1 MIYRTV
7 DTLGCLSECFVCL
20 LTGLLSALQH
30 LAWTNYWPRAACL
43 VKKSSKHLDWIW
55 SANQENTFKHTSAS
69 LNVFNETLFFFTTM
83 TDVRKITYLE
93 HNVEWNNL
101 LTTTLYLKEKLAL
114 FKSRP
119 SLHLVP
125 ISGTAC
131 TAALIDIFLY
141 TNDESNVNGWLFVVT
156 KAQTF
161 ITAEIFCL
169 FFSWYLWFYFRT
181 IYCMIHSHSGSCLFW
196 LWMRKFSVLVFFKR
210 WLHVAGCIVAF
221 PPDTT
226 EYSARG
232 SVAASTSSL
241 MIEAEV
247 QLEV

>member
-1 MIYRTV
+1 MF
-7 DTLGCLSECFVCL
+7 LM
-20 LTGLLSALQH
+20 
-30 LAWTNYWPRAACL
+30 
-43 VKKSSKHLDWIW
+43 KHC
-55 SANQENTFKHTSAS
+55 
-69 LNVFNETLFFFTTM
+69 FFFTTM

-125 ISGTAC
+125 ISGTAR

-169 FFSWYLWFYFRT
+169 FFS
-181 IYCMIHSHSGSCLFW
+181 
-196 LWMRKFSVLVFFKR
+196 
-210 WLHVAGCIVAF
+210 
-221 PPDTT
+221 
-226 EYSARG
+226 
-232 SVAASTSSL
+232 
-241 MIEAEV
+241 
-247 QLEV
+247 